1 MPARTASGL
10 ISGQLR
16 EDAVGGREAQVD
28 VGLAVRDRKEA
39 GFEGLCGESSWPEY
53 DEAKTVEDVVEMAVQ
68 VNGKVRSTITLP
80 KDADEGEA
88 SAIAL
93 ADEKIQRCTE
103 GKKIVKTI
111 YRPGRIFNIVVK

>member
-1 MPARTASGL
+1 MTRA
-10 ISGQLR
+10 
-16 EDAVGGREAQVD
+16 EF
-28 VGLAVRDRKEA
+28 RDYLKLLSPVAPHICEELWQEA
-39 GFEGLCGESSWPEY
+39 GFEGLCGESSWPNTT
-53 DEAKTVEDVVEMAVQ
+53 KPRQSNVVEMAVQ

>member
-1 MPARTASGL
+1 MGNHRCWCSDSYCTN
-10 ISGQLR
+10 
-16 EDAVGGREAQVD
+16 
-28 VGLAVRDRKEA
+28 
-39 GFEGLCGESSWPEY
+39 SSRS
-53 DEAKTVEDVVEMAVQ
+53 ALVEDEKLVVVQ

-103 GKKIVKTI
+103 GKKIVTTI